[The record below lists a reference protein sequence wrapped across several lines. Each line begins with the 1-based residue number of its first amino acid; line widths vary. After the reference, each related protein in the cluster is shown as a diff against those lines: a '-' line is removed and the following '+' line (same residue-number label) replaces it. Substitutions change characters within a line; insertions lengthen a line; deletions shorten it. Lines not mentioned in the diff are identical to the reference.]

1 MGVSIIANTW
11 VHFTEKFRRLFLH
24 THLNSHCEAQLLI
37 SVCSKWEDSLVK
49 GSTQAASDD
58 MTEHTPSMSDHHG
71 LTRPRTES
79 GISLTLWWEA
89 SCQLS
94 QPYFQAPSC
103 SKIKDKNV
111 PQHWHGLFLL
121 LCQARTELRSCRVYR
136 SFMLTAVPSTALPV
150 FHWTP
155 TAKICPPASLNLK
168 HSKMSLLKV

>member
-11 VHFTEKFRRLFLH
+11 VHFTEKFRRLFLR

-37 SVCSKWEDSLVK
+37 SACSKWEDSPFRK
-49 GSTQAASDD
+49 GVHAGCLWQHDC
-58 MTEHTPSMSDHHG
+58 EHSPSMSNHRG

-79 GISLTLWWEA
+79 GISLTLWWGA

-121 LCQARTELRSCRVYR
+121 LCQAHTSYAVAGFIGPSCWQLYLLLLCLYFAEPQLQRS
-136 SFMLTAVPSTALPV
+136 VPLPPSSLSAL
-150 FHWTP
+150 
-155 TAKICPPASLNLK
+155 KCPY
-168 HSKMSLLKV
+168 

>member
-79 GISLTLWWEA
+79 GISLTLWWGA

-111 PQHWHGLFLL
+111 PQHIDMVCSSCSAKHELSYAVAGFIGPSCWQLYLLL
-121 LCQARTELRSCRVYR
+121 LCLYFTEPQLQRSVP
-136 SFMLTAVPSTALPV
+136 LPPSTLS
-150 FHWTP
+150 TL
-155 TAKICPPASLNLK
+155 KCPY
-168 HSKMSLLKV
+168 